1 MVNKISNVM
10 LEIQATKNIVIF
22 PIASSLKNVTRHHQM
37 KKRKDSRIKSSIKK
51 TNSITKC
58 GCNSLIPIH

>member
-1 MVNKISNVM
+1 MVNKISNAM

-51 TNSITKC
+51 N
-58 GCNSLIPIH
+58 